1 MKHRRTY
8 STPPQQTH
16 GECLR
21 INTCNYARYAKTC
34 RKNVSLHRQ
43 TIGYEPAF
51 YILHSATLLV
61 VSGYGKPNLCGGT
74 SDNLPVLSGY
84 GGPLLCGGTSPAHLR
99 RATSAVQPPRYRAL
113 QTYGLRPLRLPQ
125 ANCSLLSVPCS
136 LDRRNPCPA
145 SAPHS
150 SFFILHSEL
159 DFHLLRQRTR
169 PGNRFKLLWFTV
181 LQLRLEHLVERGPHE

>member
-1 MKHRRTY
+1 MF
-8 STPPQQTH
+8 
-16 GECLR
+16 
-21 INTCNYARYAKTC
+21 

-51 YILHSATLLV
+51 YILHSATRLV
-61 VSGYGKPNLCGGT
+61 VSGH
-74 SDNLPVLSGY
+74 
-84 GGPLLCGGTSPAHLR
+84 GGPHLCGGTSPAHLR

-159 DFHLLRQRTR
+159 DLHVLRKRTR
-169 PGNRFKLLWFTV
+169 PGNRFKLLWITV
-181 LQLRLEHLVERGPHE
+181 LLLRFEHLVERGPDECEISFFIALHVLRG

>member
-1 MKHRRTY
+1 M
-8 STPPQQTH
+8 
-16 GECLR
+16 
-21 INTCNYARYAKTC
+21 C
-34 RKNVSLHRQ
+34 RKSVSLHRQ
-43 TIGYEPAF
+43 TIGYEPEF
-51 YILHSATLLV
+51 YILHSATRLV
-61 VSGYGKPNLCGGT
+61 VSGH
-74 SDNLPVLSGY
+74 
-84 GGPLLCGGTSPAHLR
+84 GGPHLCGGTSPAHLR

-159 DFHLLRQRTR
+159 DLHLLRKKTR
-169 PGNRFKLLWFTV
+169 PRNGPILLWLTV
-181 LQLRLEHLVERGPHE
+181 LQQRPQYLVERGPDECEISFFESVRLLCE